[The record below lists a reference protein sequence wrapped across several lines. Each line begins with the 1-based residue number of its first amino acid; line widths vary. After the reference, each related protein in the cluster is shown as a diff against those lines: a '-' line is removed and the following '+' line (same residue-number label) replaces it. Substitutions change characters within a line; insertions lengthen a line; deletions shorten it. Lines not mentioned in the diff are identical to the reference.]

1 MPHYNN
7 KIERD
12 NNLDIYRGCALIYI
26 VGIIHIIGYW
36 VDFNVYNILSL
47 MLIVMPILFYISGAS
62 YALSGKKSYVQY
74 IKNRIKRII
83 IPLLVYL
90 TIYTTYNTI
99 KGELLPQQLPG
110 TILKYAYNIIFAG
123 DIKELDPLWYIQPY
137 IIIALLL
144 PLLYY
149 VSQHINRWGTYTL
162 LLLNLAGIYFF
173 PGYIPCYIVA
183 TYAGLYYKRDK
194 PYNSIVVLA
203 IFVAAIILWVA
214 QGNTWNI
221 QINKFP
227 PTLMY
232 LSYTSCMLIILNR
245 PLKWLCQ
252 QATRMPIL
260 RYIINHY
267 AQHSYSIYLY
277 HFNVMRIVHTAYF
290 VICLKLFDNHPL
302 LMHPACSLTVIA
314 ITTLLVLIPLSMI
327 VDHINNAV
335 ERCVSAIWHKT
346 TSLCQR
352 IINNDEDKKSKQG

>member
-1 MPHYNN
+1 MPNYNN

-12 NNLDIYRGCALIYI
+12 NNLDTYRGCAMIYI

-36 VDFNVYNILSL
+36 VDFNVYNTLSL

-62 YALSGKKSYVQY
+62 YALSSKKSYGQY
-74 IKNRIKRII
+74 LKNRIKRII

-99 KGELLPQQLPG
+99 KGELQPLQIPG
-110 TILKYAYNIIFAG
+110 TILKYAYNIIFTG
-123 DIKELDPLWYIQPY
+123 NIMELDPLWYLQPY

-149 VSQHINRWGTYTL
+149 VSQRVTPLGTYIV
-162 LLLNLAGIYFF
+162 LLLNLVCIYFF

-183 TYAGLYYKRDK
+183 TYAGLYYTRTK
-194 PYNSIVVLA
+194 PYNSWVVLA
-203 IFVAAIILWVA
+203 IFVAAIILWIV

-221 QINKFP
+221 QYNKFP
-227 PTLMY
+227 PTIMY
-232 LSYTSCMLIILNR
+232 LSYTSCMLILFGT

-252 QATRMPIL
+252 QATRIPML

-277 HFNVMRIVHTAYF
+277 HFNVMRVVHTIYY

-302 LMHPACSLTVIA
+302 LMHPACSLTIIGIA
-314 ITTLLVLIPLSMI
+314 TLLALIPLTMAI
-327 VDHINNAV
+327 APINNAA
-335 ERCVSAIWHKT
+335 ERCISAIWHKAKD
-346 TSLCQR
+346 LGKKDKR
-352 IINNDEDKKSKQG
+352 NNNEG